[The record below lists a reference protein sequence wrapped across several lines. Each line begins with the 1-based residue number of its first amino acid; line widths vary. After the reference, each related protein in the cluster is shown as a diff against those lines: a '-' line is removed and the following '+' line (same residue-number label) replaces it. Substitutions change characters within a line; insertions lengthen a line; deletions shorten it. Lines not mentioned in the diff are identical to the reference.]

1 MNNNI
6 MQTKGDVE
14 TVIGRVNQ
22 VHSITMYCPL
32 LDQGSLT
39 LMYILEIMMPSYK
52 TGELSWNNISTI
64 DAFTIFLRSISKCKI
79 ENINIDILSIIASVL
94 KSFPKLK
101 YINFKFSSSVDLLEK
116 YYKILNGN
124 EQKDS
129 TDKIYKIEKIEM
141 NLSEMFSQD
150 IIDMYNKVLMIDGI
164 LPNSSIERKFLLNF
178 TYDEYIGFMDM
189 FLGNN
194 GPALH
199 QANRNICD
207 YFRSFPTV
215 IESHKPDI
223 RIITN
228 YEDI

>member
-1 MNNNI
+1 M
-6 MQTKGDVE
+6 K
-14 TVIGRVNQ
+14 
-22 VHSITMYCPL
+22 
-32 LDQGSLT
+32 
-39 LMYILEIMMPSYK
+39 
-52 TGELSWNNISTI
+52 
-64 DAFTIFLRSISKCKI
+64 KI
-79 ENINIDILSIIASVL
+79 I
-94 KSFPKLK
+94 
-101 YINFKFSSSVDLLEK
+101 K

-207 YFRSFPTV
+207 YFRAFPTV